1 MAKLICADKKKGVFL
16 QLDMKTPIV
25 TLTTDWGNQSFF
37 AGMVKGA
44 LYSAVEGVQVVDITH
59 QVDPFSVMSA
69 TFVVKHAC
77 LGFPAGT
84 VHIIDVATQPPFL
97 AVKVRGQYFL
107 CCDNGVTATAF
118 GDEIE
123 DAAVIPATE
132 DMSLGFVAHTLFVP
146 VAQRL
151 LAGAD
156 LGDIGRRP
164 ESLMRRNM
172 VGWISSG
179 DEYRV
184 FIHYIDGYG
193 NAYLGMTYREF
204 EELRRGRQFDM
215 TVREQ
220 RINEVMNSYFQQHAT
235 NDPRRKLRLTVSA
248 TGLLELAVKE
258 SSFVQLIGLR
268 TNDAVILKFKD

>member
-1 MAKLICADKKKGVFL
+1 
-16 QLDMKTPIV
+16 MKMPTV
-25 TLTTDWGNQSFF
+25 TLTTDWGNQGFF

-44 LYSAVEGVQVVDITH
+44 LYSAIEGVQVVDITH
-59 QVDPFSVMSA
+59 QVDPFNIMSA

-77 LGFPAGT
+77 LGFPPGT
-84 VHIIDVATQPPFL
+84 VHIVDVATQPPLL
-97 AVKVRGQYFL
+97 AVKARGQYFL
-107 CCDNGVTATAF
+107 CCDNGVPATAF

-123 DAAVIPATE
+123 DAVVIPMPDGAH
-132 DMSLGFVAHTLFVP
+132 LGFVAHTFFVP

-151 LAGAD
+151 LAGAS
-156 LGDIGRRP
+156 LSDIGSRP

-172 VGWISSG
+172 VGWLPSG
-179 DEYRV
+179 DEYRIY
-184 FIHYIDGYG
+184 IHYIDNYG
-193 NAYLGMTYREF
+193 NAYLGMTYSEF
-204 EELRRGRQFDM
+204 EELRQGRRFEM

-220 RINEVMNSYFQQHAT
+220 RISEVMTSYFQHHSS

-258 SSFVQLIGLR
+258 SSFAQLIGLR